1 MDPETLSFC
10 KSCKLSATS
19 IETFKKENVDMT
31 TLSHLRDAD
40 IDVIST
46 QCEMTAFE
54 SIRFRSSVKALQT
67 QTESNQDVSD
77 DEPNSQTHRKPQTES
92 HEEVSEAHEANN
104 VQNAQINP
112 NMILSLDSDSD
123 SEDNAQI
130 YPLPNRRK
138 RKQRDYDHD
147 HVTMNNTSTRPMKRR
162 KLNQNERSIL
172 STLNQNGKPAPVWRC
187 ATCNYDN
194 AYEQNAKE
202 CAMCERPYVA
212 SQSSNALTIEPIEPQ
227 RSYAAS
233 PLTEAQSS
241 NAIERQRSYAA
252 GRPIRCNSLYPVFK
266 KEKGCVF
273 GFHNGL
279 EQPLYF
285 NNHDGIYAPS
295 SRRSNWFENVRQ
307 EVETTVESL
316 GVMDMSTFSKILVRG
331 EDAYQFLDTLVANQV
346 PKKIGR
352 VCIARMLTPSCKVTA
367 ETTICRL
374 SKDEFYVVTGSDME
388 RHDLREFYRHKDAQQ
403 LANVE
408 FVSVTNDWS
417 VLSIAGPNAEAVLSQ
432 LSYGKDVSTNELKF
446 FHSMCMDLGT
456 EKYGSVPNVNVMR
469 LSF

>member
-1 MDPETLSFC
+1 MDLGSEKYGNVPNVNVMRLSFTG
-10 KSCKLSATS
+10 LSGFEFHLSNEHLYCLYDNIIKIARDN
-19 IETFKKENVDMT
+19 EFKVCDFG
-31 TLSHLRDAD
+31 AY
-40 IDVIST
+40 
-46 QCEMTAFE
+46 A
-54 SIRFRSSVKALQT
+54 
-67 QTESNQDVSD
+67 
-77 DEPNSQTHRKPQTES
+77 
-92 HEEVSEAHEANN
+92 
-104 VQNAQINP
+104 
-112 NMILSLDSDSD
+112 LDSMRMEVGFKFLGSD
-123 SEDNAQI
+123 MRRDDTAVMCSPLNNSTNNSTNNMTVTEAQSSNGI
-130 YPLPNRRK
+130 EQQRSYAVSPLN
-138 RKQRDYDHD
+138 
-147 HVTMNNTSTRPMKRR
+147 STA
-162 KLNQNERSIL
+162 E
-172 STLNQNGKPAPVWRC
+172 V
-187 ATCNYDN
+187 
-194 AYEQNAKE
+194 
-202 CAMCERPYVA
+202 
-212 SQSSNALTIEPIEPQ
+212 QSSNAVEPQRSYAVSPLISTAEVQSSNAVEPQ

-432 LSYGKDVSTNELKF
+432 LSYG
-446 FHSMCMDLGT
+446 
-456 EKYGSVPNVNVMR
+456 
-469 LSF
+469 